1 MRVEEAEER
10 AMVMVYR
17 GHIKNG
23 RIELDEQVRLPE
35 GAPVEVSVAGQQAAS
50 VTDDLGPTLYERLK
64 PVIGIAKGL
73 PPDASI
79 NVDHYLYGQPK
90 R

>member
-1 MRVEEAEER
+1 
-10 AMVMVYR
+10 MVYR
-17 GHIKNG
+17 GHIRNG
-23 RIELDEQVRLPE
+23 QIELDEQVRLPE
-35 GAPVEVSVAGQQAAS
+35 GAPVEVSLAEKQAAS
-50 VTDDLGPTLYERLK
+50 DGDDEDLGPTLDERLK

>member
-1 MRVEEAEER
+1 V
-10 AMVMVYR
+10 VYR
-17 GHIKNG
+17 GHIRDG

-35 GAPVEVSVAGQQAAS
+35 GAPVEVTITPQPPAVGEHE
-50 VTDDLGPTLYERLK
+50 LGPTLYERLK

-79 NVDHYLYGQPK
+79 NVDHYLYGHPK

>member
-1 MRVEEAEER
+1 V
-10 AMVMVYR
+10 VYR
-17 GHIKNG
+17 GHIRDG

-35 GAPVEVSVAGQQAAS
+35 GAPVEVSITPQPPATAE
-50 VTDDLGPTLYERLK
+50 DELGPTLYERLK

-79 NVDHYLYGQPK
+79 NVDHYLYGHPK
-90 R
+90 Q

>member
-1 MRVEEAEER
+1 
-10 AMVMVYR
+10 MVYR
-17 GHIKNG
+17 GHIKDG

-35 GAPVEVSVAGQQAAS
+35 GAPVEVTITPQPPAVQE
-50 VTDDLGPTLYERLK
+50 DELGPTLYERLK

-79 NVDHYLYGQPK
+79 NVDHYLYGHPK

>member
-1 MRVEEAEER
+1 
-10 AMVMVYR
+10 MVYR
-17 GHIKNG
+17 GHIRDG

-35 GAPVEVSVAGQQAAS
+35 GAPVEVSITPQPPAVQE
-50 VTDDLGPTLYERLK
+50 DELGPTLYERLK

-79 NVDHYLYGQPK
+79 NVDHYLYGHPK

>member
-1 MRVEEAEER
+1 
-10 AMVMVYR
+10 MVYR
-17 GHIKNG
+17 GHIRDG
-23 RIELDEQVRLPE
+23 RVELDEQVRLPE
-35 GAPVEVSVAGQQAAS
+35 GAPVEVLLAEQQAAS
-50 VTDDLGPTLYERLK
+50 GNDELGPTLYERLK

-79 NVDHYLYGQPK
+79 NVDHYLYGHPK

>member
-1 MRVEEAEER
+1 
-10 AMVMVYR
+10 MVYR
-17 GHIKNG
+17 GHIRDG

-35 GAPVEVSVAGQQAAS
+35 GAPVEVSLAPQPLAVQE
-50 VTDDLGPTLYERLK
+50 DELGPTLYERLK

-79 NVDHYLYGQPK
+79 NVDHYLYGLPK

>member
-1 MRVEEAEER
+1 
-10 AMVMVYR
+10 MVYR
-17 GHIKNG
+17 GHIRDG

-35 GAPVEVSVAGQQAAS
+35 GAPVEVSVTPQPPAVNG
-50 VTDDLGPTLYERLK
+50 DELGPTLYERLK

-79 NVDHYLYGQPK
+79 NVGHYLYGHPK

>member
-1 MRVEEAEER
+1 V
-10 AMVMVYR
+10 VYR
-17 GHIKNG
+17 GHIRDG

-35 GAPVEVSVAGQQAAS
+35 GAPVEVSITPQSPAVGE
-50 VTDDLGPTLYERLK
+50 DELGPTLYERLK

-79 NVDHYLYGQPK
+79 NVDHYLYGHPK

>member
-1 MRVEEAEER
+1 
-10 AMVMVYR
+10 MVYR
-17 GHIKNG
+17 GHIRDG

-35 GAPVEVSVAGQQAAS
+35 GAPVEVTITPQPPAVQE
-50 VTDDLGPTLYERLK
+50 DELGPTLYERLK

-79 NVDHYLYGQPK
+79 NVDHYLYGHPK

>member
-1 MRVEEAEER
+1 V
-10 AMVMVYR
+10 VYR
-17 GHIKNG
+17 GHIRDG

-35 GAPVEVSVAGQQAAS
+35 GAPVEVSITPQPPVVGE
-50 VTDDLGPTLYERLK
+50 DELGPTLYERLK

-79 NVDHYLYGQPK
+79 NVDHYLYGHPK

>member
-1 MRVEEAEER
+1 
-10 AMVMVYR
+10 MVYR
-17 GHIKNG
+17 GHIRDG

-35 GAPVEVSVAGQQAAS
+35 GAPVEVTITPQPPAVQK
-50 VTDDLGPTLYERLK
+50 DELGPTLYERLK
-64 PVIGIAKGL
+64 PIIGIAKGL